1 MGGPLTRP
9 SGDRTQELTRVRLVT
24 VSFISNAQCVTTTT
38 FGGKER
44 KSPESICRA
53 PRTLF
58 RRVFFFL
65 LLLLFR
71 FQHAK
76 LGGFYRREFSRAW
89 AGRVAGIN
97 HTKSLFFFPASSN
110 EDRQVRRPIK
120 SNKAFRLVLKG
131 ETRHLLEKPKRGRQ
145 TIKDLLKLLLLL
157 ISSIMFSPVFLANY
171 RDKANRGNLILAHR
185 IW

>member
-58 RRVFFFL
+58 RRVFFFV
-65 LLLLFR
+65 
-71 FQHAK
+71 AVVVS
-76 LGGFYRREFSRAW
+76 FSTCET
-89 AGRVAGIN
+89 GRVLSSGVFPCVSWPSGGN
-97 HTKSLFFFPASSN
+97 KSHKEPVFFPASSN

-185 IW
+185 I